1 MQLYFRINKESQV
14 QLVSIQLKL
23 VLRLFSF
30 LAYVL
35 LIFLEINTIVFSFSF
50 LFCIF
55 TKVKISLNTKMNSV
69 GAIQIIIPKNHK
81 FELQLENLKQIF
93 ESANIKDRNVVIL
106 SIAGPYRKGKSFI
119 LNFFLRY
126 LYAQV
131 IEIKPWPWW
140 YT

>member
-1 MQLYFRINKESQV
+1 
-14 QLVSIQLKL
+14 
-23 VLRLFSF
+23 
-30 LAYVL
+30 
-35 LIFLEINTIVFSFSF
+35 
-50 LFCIF
+50 
-55 TKVKISLNTKMNSV
+55 MNSV

-131 IEIKPWPWW
+131 IEIKP
-140 YT
+140 